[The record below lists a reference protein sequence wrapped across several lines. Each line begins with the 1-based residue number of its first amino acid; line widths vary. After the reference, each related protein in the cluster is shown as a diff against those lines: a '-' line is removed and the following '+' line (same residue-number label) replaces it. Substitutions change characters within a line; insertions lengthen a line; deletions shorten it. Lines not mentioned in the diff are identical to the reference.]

1 MLSFVNMTNKS
12 KKTIGRVDKADFPEL
27 GLNEIAIKID
37 TGAYT
42 SSIHCEDIHEENGVL
57 YCNFLDKE
65 HPDYDHKPLV
75 FKEFNTIKVRSSN
88 GIAQK
93 RYEIKSTLKIFGK
106 VYKISLS
113 LSDRKEMKF
122 PVLIGRKFLNG
133 KFIVDPQLKDIS
145 FNVQEQ

>member
-1 MLSFVNMTNKS
+1 M
-12 KKTIGRVDKADFPEL
+12 
-27 GLNEIAIKID
+27 
-37 TGAYT
+37 
-42 SSIHCEDIHEENGVL
+42 
-57 YCNFLDKE
+57 
-65 HPDYDHKPLV
+65 V